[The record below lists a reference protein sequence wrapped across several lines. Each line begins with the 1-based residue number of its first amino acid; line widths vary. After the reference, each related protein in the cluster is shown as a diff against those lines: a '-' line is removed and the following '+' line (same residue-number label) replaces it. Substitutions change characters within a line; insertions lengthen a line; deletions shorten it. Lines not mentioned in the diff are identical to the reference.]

1 MMAMASGVKRINI
14 NSKQRCIMGAAVHWV
29 GEKKQ
34 IKTNHR
40 MPCTTVT
47 RLCMH
52 GGRRAG
58 QTRGAG
64 VGTGLPPPAAGHQLP
79 ARAGPVPLAAP
90 LAWPRCPGPAAP
102 TPTAP
107 GSGQRGSAPSAGLPS
122 PGRTA
127 AGFAQR
133 PARAAPASLGTGRW
147 LRVASPQPDRLQLS
161 VYKHGLTGTEIQVYL
176 SVKLDRYTST
186 HTQTYNKLFIHICT
200 HTHTYAHIYVHIDTL
215 YLSRQNQ

>member
-52 GGRRAG
+52 GAGGQGRRG
-58 QTRGAG
+58 LREWERGSRHLPLA
-64 VGTGLPPPAAGHQLP
+64 TGSPPAP
-79 ARAGPVPLAAP
+79 APCRRP
-90 LAWPRCPGPAAP
+90 PRWPGPAVLAP
-102 TPTAP
+102 RLLRPQPRVRTTW
-107 GSGQRGSAPSAGLPS
+107 PSAGLPS

-133 PARAAPASLGTGRW
+133 PARAAPASLRTGSW
-147 LRVASPQPDRLQLS
+147 LRAAAPQPDRLQLS

-200 HTHTYAHIYVHIDTL
+200 HTHIYVHIDTL
-215 YLSRQNQ
+215 YLTRQNQ